1 MIDANEIGRLIAEEI
16 ANEPGPCFYPGKFKP
31 PHKGHFEAASS
42 LANRNYITS
51 VQVIIGRKVIDG
63 ITPEDSLAIWQMYLS
78 AEPNQKIKVQ
88 ISTEK
93 SPIVDIINF
102 LKANPNVSPVYIAGG
117 DDEEDDQEYLRS
129 LQNEFGDRVKAISVH
144 EKAGKISAPYIRDI
158 LQKHDYE
165 AFKKTVPEAAA
176 NRGAASK
183 IYKMLTSKITNEPQ
197 S

>member
-1 MIDANEIGRLIAEEI
+1 
-16 ANEPGPCFYPGKFKP
+16 
-31 PHKGHFEAASS
+31 
-42 LANRNYITS
+42 
-51 VQVIIGRKVIDG
+51 
-63 ITPEDSLAIWQMYLS
+63 MYLS
-78 AEPNQKIKVQ
+78 AEPNQKIKAQ

-102 LKANPNVSPVYIAGG
+102 LKANPNISPVYIAGG

-129 LQNEFGDRVKAISVH
+129 LQNEFGDRVKTISVH
-144 EKAGKISAPYIRDI
+144 EKAGKISAPYIRGI

-176 NRGAASK
+176 NRGAALK

-197 S
+197 F